1 METINKKIISSEAGR
16 AALLFGLISGGFIL
30 VNFLLA
36 GIKFGNVISSV
47 LNVAKI
53 VGCILLM
60 KYFMVKLKGSY
71 EGVGRKQLVR
81 YGTLIAL
88 FSAIITAIVAYC
100 AYQYIFP
107 ETVTTMMDELFE
119 QMGSMLDSNSRNAL
133 LAVEGNMASL
143 QMVSM
148 LIYCFLYGWILSLIL
163 APRIAWDNTPFED

>member
-36 GIKFGNVISSV
+36 DIKFGNVISSV

-100 AYQYIFP
+100 AYQ
-107 ETVTTMMDELFE
+107 
-119 QMGSMLDSNSRNAL
+119 
-133 LAVEGNMASL
+133 
-143 QMVSM
+143 
-148 LIYCFLYGWILSLIL
+148 
-163 APRIAWDNTPFED
+163 

>member
-16 AALLFGLISGGFIL
+16 TALLFGLISGGFIL

-36 GIKFGNVISSV
+36 EIKFGNVISSV

-53 VGCILLM
+53 IGCILLM
-60 KYFMVKLKGSY
+60 KHFMVKLKGSY

-107 ETVTTMMDELFE
+107 ETVTAMMDGLFE

-133 LAVEGNMASL
+133 LAVEGNMASI
-143 QMVSM
+143 QMASM
-148 LIYCFLYGWILSLIL
+148 LFYCFLYGWILSLIL
-163 APRIAWDNTPFED
+163 APRIAGDNTPFDN